1 MNGMSDDPQINES
14 PELARLREIQE
25 NPDRRMTRAEWEREE
40 SIARQIAHST
50 IKQPPV
56 KKKGKGGTQDQL
68 SEKQSRGKILLWVIG
83 GLVVMLLIFFL
94 GFLPRHMEEKRA
106 AKLARERE
114 TATPEVQVAQVRRTK
129 APGELTVPGTTAP
142 LVEAYVY
149 ARANG
154 YLSKRYVDIGDHVRK
169 GQLLALIDAP
179 DLDQQVEQAREQLN
193 QAEAQVSQQQ
203 AQLALNRVTWERWRT
218 LVAKGVFSRQDGD
231 QREADYKAQVAIVNS
246 AERNVESYR
255 ANLRRVEALQSYE
268 RVTAPFDGVITQR
281 NSDVGALVGASGA
294 ASSAPMQS
302 QQMPTSGS
310 TNAGSANTSGT
321 SGTPSQAG
329 SPSTGEA
336 QGGALFAIAQIDRL
350 RILVSVPEGYAS
362 SIHQGMKAQVFMQEK
377 TGKPIDG
384 VVTRTAS
391 SIDQNSRTMLV
402 EIDIDNR
409 NRALFPGAYTVVS
422 FVQVRGLPPLVVP
435 GDAVVVRNDRTSV
448 AVVRDNKVQ
457 MTPVEIGRDYGPSVE
472 ILSGIR
478 EGDWVVTTVTD
489 AVQPGIKVRSTPDK
503 EAQQQSAGAGGANTQ
518 STPDFG
524 PDQYGD
530 QSIVDSKSESTTQK
544 GKQGQNGKPQAQK
557 QADKKGSTK

>member
-50 IKQPPV
+50 IKQPSV
-56 KKKGKGGTQDQL
+56 KKKGKSGTEDTL

-83 GLVVMLLIFFL
+83 GLVVTLLIFFL

-142 LVEAYVY
+142 LVEAYIY

-154 YLSKRYVDIGDHVRK
+154 YLSKRYVDIGDHVKK

-310 TNAGSANTSGT
+310 TNAGSANTSGA
-321 SGTPSQAG
+321 SGTPSQTG

-402 EIDIDNR
+402 EVDIDNR

-422 FVQVRGLPPLVVP
+422 FVEVRGLPPLVVP
-435 GDAVVVRNDRTSV
+435 GDSVVVRDDRTSV
-448 AVVRDNKVQ
+448 AVVRDNKIQ

-472 ILSGIR
+472 ILSGIHD
-478 EGDWVVTTVTD
+478 GDWVVTTVTD
-489 AVQPGIKVRSTPDK
+489 AVQPGIKVRSTQDK
-503 EAQQQSAGAGGANTQ
+503 EAAEQSAGSGGAKTT